1 MPLFLTTLREPSAY
15 HRVEA
20 VTEGFLI
27 LPNPGRERE
36 FDELAREVVNY
47 VGPFTAFARRRED
60 GLYDCVHILP
70 EDYATSAEDRSFDH
84 PTVK

>member
-1 MPLFLTTLREPSAY
+1 MPLFLTTLSEPSLN

-27 LPNPGRERE
+27 LPKPGRERQ
-36 FDELAREVVNY
+36 FDDLAREVVNY
-47 VGPFTAFARRRED
+47 VGPFAAFARRGDD

-70 EDYATSAEDRSFDH
+70 EEYATSPEEQAFNQPQVE
-84 PTVK
+84 